1 MFNFLKPSVSD
12 FNSVTR
18 EVQKINSLEPEIQ
31 TLSDTQIQERVQKLI
46 KKYKEE
52 QNFDNILAESFALTR
67 EASKRTLGLRHFDTQ
82 LMGGILLHKGKI
94 AEMKTGEGKTL
105 VATLPVCLNAL
116 SLKGVHV
123 VTANDYLA
131 KRDQQSLSQLYRF
144 LGLSVG
150 LIQENMNST
159 ERRRNYA
166 ADITYVTNS
175 ELAFDYLRDNMATE
189 PSELVQRP
197 FNYCVVDEIDSI
209 LIDEARTPLII
220 SGISDKPVEKY
231 IVADEVQ
238 NYLKPKLHYTVD
250 EKAKNVTLTGQGIIQ
265 IQKILN
271 VNNLYK
277 LEDPWVPYILNA
289 IRAHVL
295 YIREVNYIV
304 KNREIQIVDEFTGRI
319 MANRRW
325 SDGLHQAIEA
335 KEKQPI
341 QKGSETLASITYQ
354 NFFLNY
360 PKLAGMTG
368 TARTS
373 EVEFESIYNLKVE
386 SVEPNKTMVRK
397 DFVDAVK
404 RIEKKIDSIK

>member
-1 MFNFLKPSVSD
+1 MNGNIIGEPIVKSID
-12 FNSVTR
+12 D
-18 EVQKINSLEPEIQ
+18 QINHRQQIHGAGYIPGTPNIQ
-31 TLSDTQIQERVQKLI
+31 
-46 KKYKEE
+46 
-52 QNFDNILAESFALTR
+52 
-67 EASKRTLGLRHFDTQ
+67 
-82 LMGGILLHKGKI
+82 
-94 AEMKTGEGKTL
+94 
-105 VATLPVCLNAL
+105 
-116 SLKGVHV
+116 
-123 VTANDYLA
+123 
-131 KRDQQSLSQLYRF
+131 
-144 LGLSVG
+144 
-150 LIQENMNST
+150 
-159 ERRRNYA
+159 
-166 ADITYVTNS
+166 
-175 ELAFDYLRDNMATE
+175 
-189 PSELVQRP
+189 
-197 FNYCVVDEIDSI
+197 
-209 LIDEARTPLII
+209 RTP
-220 SGISDKPVEKY
+220 
-231 IVADEVQ
+231 EVQ

-271 VNNLYK
+271 IDNLYK

-295 YIREVNYIV
+295 YTREVNYIV

-373 EVEFESIYNLKVE
+373 EVEFENIL
-386 SVEPNKTMVRK
+386 
-397 DFVDAVK
+397 
-404 RIEKKIDSIK
+404 I